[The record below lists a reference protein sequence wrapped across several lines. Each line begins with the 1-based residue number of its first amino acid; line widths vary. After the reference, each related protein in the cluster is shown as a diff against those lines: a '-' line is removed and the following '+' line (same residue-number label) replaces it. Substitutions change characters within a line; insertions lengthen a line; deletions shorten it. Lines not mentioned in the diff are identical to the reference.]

1 MDSNASQKLLVI
13 SGPTASGKSYL
24 AEELLKRY
32 SNVVVINA
40 DSMQVYKDLPI
51 LSAQPNDVA
60 NNYRYALYSFLNFD
74 EHCSAGLWLKAA
86 EDVINRLFLS
96 SKQPVV
102 VGGTGLYLK
111 ALLEGLADIPDISGE
126 VKKQTQEQFLKLGKE
141 KFYELLTS
149 IDPKAAGKI
158 HKNDS
163 YRMQRALE
171 VYMQTGRSIDSFKS
185 SGSSYKAVLISIAP
199 DRETLYKHCNL
210 RFEEMLKAGAEQEAR
225 LLFEKIKAQPGKYNI
240 ENTLGYR
247 SLASYFLGNISLK
260 DAIAEASQATRN
272 YAKRQCTWFNNQ
284 FPNKISLAYSLEV
297 EEIKERFLKTVEQQL

>member
-1 MDSNASQKLLVI
+1 MYNKKLLVI

-32 SNVVVINA
+32 PNIVVINA

-51 LSAQPNDVA
+51 LSAQAGDVA
-60 NNYRYALYSFLNFD
+60 NNASYALYSFLNFD

-86 EDVINRLFLS
+86 ENVIEDLFRS
-96 SKQPVV
+96 GKQPVV

-111 ALLEGLADIPDISGE
+111 ALLEGLADIPDISNE
-126 VKKQTQEQFLKLGKE
+126 IKKETQEKFLNLGKE

-149 IDPKAAGKI
+149 LDPTAAGKI

-171 VYMQTGRSIDSFKS
+171 VYMQTGKSIDSFKS
-185 SGSSYKAVLISIAP
+185 SGSSYEAFHISIAP
-199 DRETLYKHCNL
+199 NRDTLYKHCNA
-210 RFEEMLKAGAEQEAR
+210 RFEEMLKSGAEQEAR

-247 SLASYFLGNISLK
+247 SLASYFIGQLTLEE
-260 DAIAEASQATRN
+260 AILEASQATRN

-284 FPNKISLAYSLEV
+284 FSNKTSLAYLSEV
-297 EEIKERFLKTVEQQL
+297 EEIKESFLKTVEQQL